1 MTAVSAPVFQWVPD
15 QAPGTMIKIDNPN
28 QFVPVGTNSKEV
40 KAKVKEVC
48 PQLVQIFNGLALG

>member
-1 MTAVSAPVFQWVPD
+1 MFPVFQWVPD
-15 QAPGTMIKIDNPN
+15 EAPGTMIKIDNPN

-48 PQLVQIFNGLALG
+48 PQLVIIFKRSTLR

>member
-1 MTAVSAPVFQWVPD
+1 MFPVFQWVPD
-15 QAPGTMIKIDNPN
+15 EAPGTMIKIDNPN

-48 PQLVQIFNGLALG
+48 PQLVIIFKSSTLR